1 MQARNLVRR
10 VRKITRG
17 ATNSLGYKSFKQAR
31 NARANELRIVRSVPY
46 GKQLLK
52 SSIKGNKP

>member
-10 VRKITRG
+10 IQKVTRG
-17 ATNSLGYKSFKQAR
+17 TPSNLGYRSFQAAR
-31 NARANELRIVRSVPY
+31 TARAKELRVVRSVPY

-52 SSIKGNKP
+52 SSVKGK